1 MPEVPAMPRMNR
13 RVPPRPLDYAAA
25 AGAIAVT
32 SLVALA
38 LRDRLTTIDVV
49 MLFLLAV
56 VIVASRHARGPAVLA
71 TVLSIAC
78 FDFLFVPPYYTFAVH
93 DTAYVLTFAMMFVV
107 ALVMSGL
114 TARIREHAAVA
125 TARERRMAALYGMNR
140 DLAGATTPDAIATIV
155 ATHVGRAAG
164 GEAEVVL
171 DADASEIEVWDGQGI
186 VLTLQSPLK
195 RFGLVAVRG
204 PGIAHPM
211 PEDEHYV
218 LELLAN
224 QAGLALERLAL
235 AERNE
240 QSRVEI
246 EAERLR
252 TALLSSL
259 SHDLR
264 TPLGTIE
271 GAGTALVEDAE
282 TLSADSRRDLA
293 ETIVEEV
300 RRMARLVSNLLDM
313 MRLETGTLA
322 VHRSWQPL
330 EESLGV
336 ALIRLDER
344 LKGHAVE
351 INLPADL
358 PLVCVDDVLLEQVFV
373 NLLDNAVKYTPSATP
388 LSVSAWLENFN
399 VVVEVADRGAGIPA
413 GEEAAVFRKF
423 HRAPMAE
430 GGPAPAGSGLGLTIC
445 EGIIKAHGGRIW
457 VERRPGGGAA
467 FRFTLPL
474 DVAPPPVPAA
484 DAASNGT
491 ER

>member
-1 MPEVPAMPRMNR
+1 
-13 RVPPRPLDYAAA
+13 
-25 AGAIAVT
+25 
-32 SLVALA
+32 
-38 LRDRLTTIDVV
+38 
-49 MLFLLAV
+49 
-56 VIVASRHARGPAVLA
+56 
-71 TVLSIAC
+71 
-78 FDFLFVPPYYTFAVH
+78 
-93 DTAYVLTFAMMFVV
+93 
-107 ALVMSGL
+107 
-114 TARIREHAAVA
+114 
-125 TARERRMAALYGMNR
+125 
-140 DLAGATTPDAIATIV
+140 
-155 ATHVGRAAG
+155 
-164 GEAEVVL
+164 VVL
-171 DADASEIEVWDGQGI
+171 DADASEVDVWDGQGI

-195 RFGLVAVRG
+195 RFGLVAIRG

-344 LKGHAVE
+344 LKGHPVE
-351 INLPADL
+351 IKLPADL
-358 PLVCVDDVLLEQVFV
+358 SLVCVDDVLLEQVFV
-373 NLLDNAVKYTPSATP
+373 NLLDNAAKYTPPATP
-388 LSVSAWLENFN
+388 LSVTAWLENFN
-399 VVVEVADRGAGIPA
+399 VVVEVADRGPGIPV
-413 GEEAAVFRKF
+413 GEETAVFRKF
-423 HRAPMAE
+423 HRAPMGE
-430 GGPAPAGSGLGLTIC
+430 GSAAPAGSGLGLTIC

-457 VERRPGGGAA
+457 VEQRPGGGAA

-474 DVAPPPVPAA
+474 DLAPPPVPAA
-484 DAASNGT
+484 DAAPNGT
-491 ER
+491 EI

>member
-1 MPEVPAMPRMNR
+1 MNPRAPA
-13 RVPPRPLDYAAA
+13 RPADYAAA
-25 AGAIAVT
+25 AGIIAFTALVCLAIRERV
-32 SLVALA
+32 
-38 LRDRLTTIDVV
+38 TTIDVAMV
-49 MLFLLAV
+49 FLLAV
-56 VIVASRHARGPAVLA
+56 VVVASRHARGPAVLA
-71 TVLSIAC
+71 SVLSIAC
-78 FDFLFVPPYYTFAVH
+78 FDFLFVPPYYTFGVH
-93 DTAYVLTFAMMFVV
+93 DTAYLLTFAMMLGV

-114 TARIREHAAVA
+114 TARIREQVVDA
-125 TARERRMAALYGMNR
+125 TARERRMTALYGMNR
-140 DLAGATTPDAIATIV
+140 DLAGAMSAEAIAGIV

-164 GEAEVVL
+164 GEAQVVL
-171 DADASEIEVWDGQGI
+171 DPDASEVEVWDGQGI

-195 RFGLVAVRG
+195 RFGLVSIHG
-204 PGIAHPM
+204 PGISHPM

-240 QSRVEI
+240 QSRAEV

-271 GAGTALVEDAE
+271 GAGTALAEDPSA
-282 TLSADSRRDLA
+282 LSAEARRDLA

-336 ALIRLDER
+336 ALLRLDAR
-344 LKGHAVE
+344 LHDHPVE
-351 INLPADL
+351 VRLPADL
-358 PLVCVDDVLLEQVFV
+358 PLVCVDEVLLEQVFL
-373 NLLDNAVKYTPSATP
+373 NLLDNAAKYTPSGTP
-388 LSVSAWLENFN
+388 LEVSAWLEKFA
-399 VVVEVADRGAGIPA
+399 VVVEVADRGPGVPA
-413 GEEAAVFRKF
+413 GEETAVFRKF
-423 HRAPMAE
+423 HRAPM
-430 GGPAPAGSGLGLTIC
+430 GPGQAIPAGSGLGLTIC

-457 VERRPGGGAA
+457 VDAREGGGAA

-484 DAASNGT
+484 DAVSTVAG
-491 ER
+491 R

>member
-282 TLSADSRRDLA
+282 TLSVDSRRDLA

-344 LKGHAVE
+344 LKRHAVE
-351 INLPADL
+351 IKLPADL

-373 NLLDNAVKYTPSATP
+373 NLLDNAAKYTPPATP

-423 HRAPMAE
+423 HRAPMSE
-430 GGPAPAGSGLGLTIC
+430 GGPAPAGSGLGLTIG